1 MRIVLFVRL
10 RPGMALDEG
19 LRRRIVE
26 QIRAGATPRHVP
38 AKIVQVTEIP
48 RTRSGKTM
56 ELAVTDILHGR
67 PVPNLEALTNPAS
80 LAQFVRRPEL
90 QKD

>member
-1 MRIVLFVRL
+1 
-10 RPGMALDEG
+10 
-19 LRRRIVE
+19 
-26 QIRAGATPRHVP
+26 
-38 AKIVQVTEIP
+38 
-48 RTRSGKTM
+48 M